1 MILLKMVPFVVNI
14 HSIVVQQSLVASI
27 ILINLFQ
34 LEDTVVF
41 KNHGEQIVQRMVASI
56 LMIIRMSLEVL
67 IIKFQNE
74 FIFNS

>member
-41 KNHGEQIVQRMVASI
+41 KNRLEQIVQRMVASI